1 MDRVFQKDGYLS
13 NMIPSYEYRNE
24 QYVMADFILEQLYEA
39 KNAIIE
45 AGTGTGK
52 TLAYLIP
59 SILYCLKNNRKL
71 AVSTET
77 KTLQKQLVDKDIP
90 IVKEIFNN
98 YFNMDF
104 SYSLCLGSSNYPCRM
119 RFEAILQSGRIHARD
134 LKKIKQVNS
143 LFNSNK
149 IFTNFDV
156 KLPGFLWNEIRR
168 EGDSCNAYKC
178 RFAAI
183 CAYQMARKEWSQSH
197 LLVMNHYL
205 FFSNIAAGKS
215 YLPKCDLVIFDEAHS
230 IEDIAASQIGFKL
243 GYGDLLEIFNRF
255 VGDKKQHLLA
265 GIIRNDALRSRCLQS
280 IQEIVKAINSFFADI
295 RKLIPAEKNYIR
307 IREPIPFGNSLV
319 DMLKEYMTLM
329 AEAGDGIDD
338 DNPLR
343 IEFDIARGK
352 LFAYLE
358 NLALFMYQHNANYVY
373 WIEREP
379 ETLHGDLYLRGQPV
393 DVSEVF
399 NREVVRCYDSSMLVS
414 ATLAIDGDF
423 TYIIKRLGI
432 ENHKTLLLE
441 SSFDYKAQVVLYVA
455 KDIADPGNDEYNEQA
470 STVAAEIIS
479 KLKGNCLMLFT
490 SYKTLRDVRNIIGK
504 LIDFTIY
511 SQDLLV
517 ATDAVDRYMKDN
529 NTVLMGTHSFWQ
541 GLDLYGDLV
550 RGVIMM
556 KLPFSV
562 PESPPVEAKMERLSA
577 AGENPFYGY
586 QIPEAVIRFKQG
598 FGRLIRSSTDRGIV
612 AILDTRIVKKQYGKF
627 FLNSIPECN
636 IVYSLQEL
644 MDAYF
649 F

>member
-1 MDRVFQKDGYLS
+1 M
-13 NMIPSYEYRNE
+13 
-24 QYVMADFILEQLYEA
+24 
-39 KNAIIE
+39 
-45 AGTGTGK
+45 
-52 TLAYLIP
+52 
-59 SILYCLKNNRKL
+59 
-71 AVSTET
+71 
-77 KTLQKQLVDKDIP
+77 
-90 IVKEIFNN
+90 
-98 YFNMDF
+98 
-104 SYSLCLGSSNYPCRM
+104 
-119 RFEAILQSGRIHARD
+119 
-134 LKKIKQVNS
+134 
-143 LFNSNK
+143 
-149 IFTNFDV
+149 
-156 KLPGFLWNEIRR
+156 
-168 EGDSCNAYKC
+168 
-178 RFAAI
+178 
-183 CAYQMARKEWSQSH
+183 
-197 LLVMNHYL
+197 
-205 FFSNIAAGKS
+205 
-215 YLPKCDLVIFDEAHS
+215 
-230 IEDIAASQIGFKL
+230 
-243 GYGDLLEIFNRF
+243 
-255 VGDKKQHLLA
+255 
-265 GIIRNDALRSRCLQS
+265 QS
-280 IQEIVKAINSFFADI
+280 IQEIVKAINSFYADI

-307 IREPIPFGNSLV
+307 IKEPIPFGNSLV

-338 DNPLR
+338 DNSLR
-343 IEFDIARGK
+343 IDFDIARGK

-393 DVSEVF
+393 DISEVF

-423 TYIIKRLGI
+423 SYIIKRLGI

-470 STVAAEIIS
+470 STIAAEIIS

-517 ATDAVDRYMKDN
+517 ATDAVDRYVKDN

-562 PESPPVEAKMERLSA
+562 PESPPVEAKMERLAA

-627 FLNSIPECN
+627 FLKSIPECN

-649 F
+649 Y